1 MYRITLKTQFVT
13 LNQYIEAE
21 RSSRFIAANMK
32 RKIENNICLIAK
44 SAKFKLPENKIFDV
58 EIIWFTPNNKTDHD
72 NISFAKKFIFD
83 GLQKAKS
90 LQNDSPKFIR
100 NFSEK
105 FLVNKSVNFIHC
117 VVTFKEIEL

>member
-1 MYRITLKTQFVT
+1 MYRITLKTPFVT
-13 LNQYIEAE
+13 LNEYIEAE
-21 RSSRFIAANMK
+21 RTSRFIAANMK

-44 SAKFKLPENKIFDV
+44 AAKFKLPENKTFDV

-90 LQNDSPKFIR
+90 LQNDSPKYIR
-100 NFSEK
+100 NFCEK

-117 VVTFKEIEL
+117 VITFKEIEL